1 MEKEVQLKFRID
13 FDPDKVQMRFRESG
27 SRAQKKLDS
36 AVLKDSNFYC
46 PMYQSVLQKS
56 GIAHTV
62 IGSGHIMWKTPY
74 ARFQY
79 YGLKLDH
86 SKSNNPYA
94 TPKWFE
100 TAKAKRKKEWVKLV
114 YDEYNKKS

>member
-1 MEKEVQLKFRID
+1 MDKELQLKLKID
-13 FDPDKVQMRFRESG
+13 FDPDTVQLRFRESA

-62 IGSGHIMWKTPY
+62 IGSGQIIWRTPY
-74 ARFQY
+74 ARAQY
-79 YGLKLDH
+79 YGMNFDH
-86 SKSNNPYA
+86 KKSNNPYA
-94 TPKWFE
+94 TAKWFE
-100 TAKAKRKKEWVKLV
+100 TAKSKKLNEWKKLV
-114 YDEYNKKS
+114 YDEYNK